1 MILLVWNTLALCD
14 IPAAPSF
21 RRSFHLDRRAPCCPR
36 WDEGRT
42 PPSTAR
48 QAPGAVPF
56 RQDKNISLESVIDIN
71 NALKDEINALP
82 GISDAMA
89 DAIVAERERV
99 GGFRSPEDLLK
110 VKGIKEKRLKKILP
124 FLMKMENN

>member
-14 IPAAPSF
+14 IPAAPLSDGAF
-21 RRSFHLDRRAPCCPR
+21 TSTGELPAAPVGTREDAAVDSEASPRSGPL
-36 WDEGRT
+36 
-42 PPSTAR
+42 SAR
-48 QAPGAVPF
+48 QKYLLGK
-56 RQDKNISLESVIDIN
+56 RIDIN